1 MPSNHTFSPSS
12 LLHIINHVTG
22 AYKITQAV
30 WNHMRENKFGRIIM
44 TASAAGLY
52 GNFGQANYS
61 MAKLGLLGFAN
72 TLAVEGKGRD
82 IFVNTIAPVAGSRM
96 TATVMPPEL
105 VEAFKPEFVT
115 PLVMYLCHESS
126 AETGGVFEVGA
137 GWVSKLRWQ
146 RTQGAFFP
154 VDRALTPEDVRKA
167 WPVINN
173 FDNATNP
180 TGTQEALGP
189 LIANL
194 QNKGENA
201 RYPGSEKPATGA
213 ASAPTP
219 AAAGGAV
226 GVPGFKASALF
237 ESLEKAIK
245 VNGAQMVK
253 AVGGT
258 YQFNLKNAA
267 GKTQQWGLDL
277 KNGTG
282 AVVLGAPAKADC
294 TLTVADEDFVN
305 IMTGKVNAQQA
316 FMQGKLKVSGNM
328 GLATKLS
335 SALKVAKL

>member
-1 MPSNHTFSPSS
+1 
-12 LLHIINHVTG
+12 
-22 AYKITQAV
+22 
-30 WNHMRENKFGRIIM
+30 MRENKFGRIIM

-115 PLVMYLCHESS
+115 PLVLFLCHESS
-126 AETGGVFEVGA
+126 TETGGVFEVGA

-154 VDRALTPEDVRKA
+154 VDRTLNPEDIRKA
-167 WPVINN
+167 WPVVTN

-189 LIANL
+189 LMANL

-201 RYPGSEKPATGA
+201 RYPGADKAAPAAVA
-213 ASAPTP
+213 AAP
-219 AAAGGAV
+219 AAASSGAI

-237 ESLEKAIK
+237 EALEKAIK
-245 VNGAQMVK
+245 VNGTQMVK

-258 YQFNLKNAA
+258 YQFNLKNTE

-282 AVVLGAPAKADC
+282 SVQLGAPAKADC
-294 TLTVADEDFVN
+294 TLTVGDEDFVN
-305 IMTGKVNAQQA
+305 VMTGKVNAQQA

-335 SALKVAKL
+335 NALKVAKL